1 MHTGP
6 WESTKKKKKK
16 ISFLL
21 DIFLFTISISIKK
34 STKLAIFIRYF
45 ILRQQRVTR
54 ILDKISGK
62 ILLLLKKN
70 SRENWRLEQP
80 APPSGN
86 PSLGVSLACV
96 SFRWDL
102 GGCPRRFATRFI
114 GRLFIFA
121 RFSVEGV
128 EGGRYQGVDRYLNF
142 ALWSEVERF
151 AGLNG
156 PSVCTR
162 ERDTRGLSLPQ
173 RNTLL
178 YTVHWHRSLSNRCTV
193 YGWRSVD
200 VKPHRLRPF

>member
-1 MHTGP
+1 MG
-6 WESTKKKKKK
+6 S
-16 ISFLL
+16 
-21 DIFLFTISISIKK
+21 
-34 STKLAIFIRYF
+34 A
-45 ILRQQRVTR
+45 
-54 ILDKISGK
+54 
-62 ILLLLKKN
+62 
-70 SRENWRLEQP
+70 
-80 APPSGN
+80 
-86 PSLGVSLACV
+86 
-96 SFRWDL
+96 
-102 GGCPRRFATRFI
+102 GCPRRFATRFI

-193 YGWRSVD
+193 DVVSMWNRTDCGHFKTKRRVQLSRLPLSGNQRRLAACRRRAEVKRVFWSWGWTRRRILVT
-200 VKPHRLRPF
+200 PF